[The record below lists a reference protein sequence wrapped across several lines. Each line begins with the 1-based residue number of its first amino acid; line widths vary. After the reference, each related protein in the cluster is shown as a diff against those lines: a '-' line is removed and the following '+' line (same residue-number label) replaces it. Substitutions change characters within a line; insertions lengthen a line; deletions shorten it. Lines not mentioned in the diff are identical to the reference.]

1 MNDEDENIQTDAA
14 VKDNDVE
21 IEDYSNYQP
30 TETKKEEDAETE
42 SKEAD
47 QLIDEDK
54 IYGDK

>member
-1 MNDEDENIQTDAA
+1 MGSEMCIRDS
-14 VKDNDVE
+14 
-21 IEDYSNYQP
+21 YSNYEP

-54 IYGDK
+54 IYRDK